1 MLPIQICT
9 FVKVPVFLS
18 LMYKFK
24 INYFAIDLKLSILL
38 VSLLS
43 GGTAWRPAGGA
54 LVGAPAVEPRVPP
67 VHRHVL
73 LE

>member
-1 MLPIQICT
+1 
-9 FVKVPVFLS
+9 
-18 LMYKFK
+18 MYKFK